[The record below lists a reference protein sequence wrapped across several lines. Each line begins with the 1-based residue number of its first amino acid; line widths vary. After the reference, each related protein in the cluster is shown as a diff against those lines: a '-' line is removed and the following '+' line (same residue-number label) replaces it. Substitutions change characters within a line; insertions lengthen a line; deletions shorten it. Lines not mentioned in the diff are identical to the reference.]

1 MADLKKY
8 IYKKSEVNQLVN
20 SQGYEDTVIDDIVFF
35 SKHNLLPLSNK
46 SREYA
51 MMIENEYS
59 REIFTFCENYW
70 LEDFGLDL
78 EEITK
83 LVLSCFVDCEIE
95 RRAFYE
101 EDDDDFAEAE
111 YGVSMS
117 EYIESQFVDFLEE
130 QGLTKNDLNVNY
142 GYLDSCC
149 QYSIIIVKV
158 KKEFIPFAEIAKYFE
173 LCSTSKKDTYIAFI
187 EDWQDGYCC
196 SYCEFDLKEL
206 KKIIKNA
213 KLPILESNL
222 KLSKKYKKL
231 KYLLGCNNT
240 VDEIFRIMNT
250 KTEVMF

>member
-20 SQGYEDTVIDDIVFF
+20 SQGYKDTVIDDIVFF
-35 SKHNLLPLSNK
+35 SKHNRLPLSNK
-46 SREYA
+46 SKGYA

-59 REIFTFCENYW
+59 REIFTFCENLW
-70 LEDFGLDL
+70 LEDFNLDS
-78 EEITK
+78 EEFPK
-83 LVLSCFVDCEIE
+83 LVLSCFIDCEIE
-95 RRAFYE
+95 RRTFYE
-101 EDDDDFAEAE
+101 EEDDNFAQAK

-130 QGLTKNDLNVNY
+130 QGLTKNDLDIHY
-142 GYLDSCC
+142 EYLDSCC

-158 KKEFIPFAEIAKYFE
+158 KREFIPFVEIAKYFE
-173 LCSTSKKDTYIAFI
+173 LVSTSKKDTYIAYI

-196 SYCEFDLKEL
+196 SNYEFNLKKL

-222 KLSKKYKKL
+222 KLSKRYKKL
-231 KYLLGCNNT
+231 KYLLGCNSN
-240 VDEIFRIMNT
+240 VDEIFSIMST